1 MHQPTVTTGRTP
13 GWVKVVNAIDGFT
26 SITGQ
31 FFAWI
36 FVLPLVGAV
45 AFEVVARYGFDAPTI
60 WAYDTSYMLYGAM
73 FMLGTAYALLRGA
86 HIRTDML
93 WEQFSDRTKGLI
105 DLCAYLIFF
114 FPALAIFFFS
124 SVDDFLYS
132 WQIGER
138 SEQTAWRPIL
148 YPFKGVIPLT
158 ALLLMIQGVSEV
170 LKSLYAV
177 RTGRLYRHV
186 EGIQI

>member
-1 MHQPTVTTGRTP
+1 MNEESRPA
-13 GWVKVVNAIDGFT
+13 WVRIVDAIDRFT

-36 FVLPLVGAV
+36 FVVPLVAV
-45 AFEVVARYGFDAPTI
+45 VTIEVVARYGFDAPTI
-60 WAYDTSYMLYGAM
+60 FAFDLTYMFYGAL
-73 FMLGTAYALLRGA
+73 FMLCAAFALYRGA

-93 WEQFSDRTKGLI
+93 WEQYSDRMKGI
-105 DLCAYLIFF
+105 VDLCAYVFFF
-114 FPALAIFFFS
+114 FPGLLIFLFTSF
-124 SVDDFLYS
+124 DDALYS
-132 WQIGER
+132 VQIGER

-148 YPFKGVIPLT
+148 YPFKAVIPLT
-158 ALLLMIQGVSEV
+158 ALLLLIQGVSEA

-177 RTGRLYRHV
+177 RTGRLYRRV